1 MFEKLTSRKGRIY
14 LYSVGIAVIALL
26 TTYGIMTQE
35 HAAAWSALL
44 APLFGLAIANVP
56 PEGETNEHHNQDY

>member
-1 MFEKLTSRKGRIY
+1 MFEKVTSRKGRTY
-14 LYSVGIAVIALL
+14 LYSVGIAVVALL

-35 HAAAWSALL
+35 LAAAWSALL

-56 PEGETNEHHNQDY
+56 SEGEDNEHLN

>member
-1 MFEKLTSRKGRIY
+1 MIEKITSRKGRIY

-26 TTYGIMTQE
+26 TTYGLITQE
-35 HAAAWSALL
+35 LAAAWSALL

-56 PEGETNEHHNQDY
+56 TEGEDND

>member
-1 MFEKLTSRKGRIY
+1 MIEKITSRKGRIY

-26 TTYGIMTQE
+26 TTYGLLAQDT
-35 HAAAWSALL
+35 AAAWSALL

-56 PEGETNEHHNQDY
+56 SEGENE

>member
-1 MFEKLTSRKGRIY
+1 MIEKVTSRKGRIY

-35 HAAAWSALL
+35 LAAAWSALL
-44 APLFGLAIANVP
+44 APLFGLAIAHVP
-56 PEGETNEHHNQDY
+56 PEDGE

>member
-1 MFEKLTSRKGRIY
+1 MIEKVTSRKGRIY

-56 PEGETNEHHNQDY
+56 SEGEDK

>member
-1 MFEKLTSRKGRIY
+1 MIEKVTSRKGRIY

-35 HAAAWSALL
+35 LASTWSALL
-44 APLFGLAIANVP
+44 APLLGLAIANVP
-56 PEGETNEHHNQDY
+56 SEGEDE

>member
-1 MFEKLTSRKGRIY
+1 MLEKVSSRKGRIY

-35 HAAAWSALL
+35 LAAAWSALL

-56 PEGETNEHHNQDY
+56 PEGEDE